1 MDLLKR
7 HFLLTCALAVLLCLV
22 AMTISVSFGASPV
35 PVRTVWGII
44 VHHINPEW
52 VKPNWTQ
59 GRANIVMDLRL
70 PRALLAGI
78 VGAGLGLAGA
88 TMQSVTR
95 NPLADPHLMGVSAGA
110 AFGANFAILFLGN
123 VLGTM
128 TVPLLGF
135 AGAMA
140 ATVLVVAVAGL
151 TRSTGHTRLI
161 LAGIAISFVIGAGGN
176 VLIMLADP
184 RAISSVVFW
193 TLGGFGLARWDN
205 LLYPGLT
212 LLGCGALFM
221 RCAGQMNALAM
232 GDETA
237 GTLGVLVGR
246 LRMVLLVANALL
258 TGVLVAFSGM
268 IGFVGLMMPHIAR
281 HLIGGDN
288 RRVLPL
294 SALLGAIFLVLADV
308 LARHLTAPNDMPIG
322 IVTGLIGGGFF
333 LFLLMRKDPR
343 QGGA

>member
-1 MDLLKR
+1 MELLKR
-7 HFLLTCALAVLLCLV
+7 HFLLTCLGGLVLCLI
-22 AMTISVSFGASPV
+22 ALTLSVSFGASPV
-35 PVRTVWGII
+35 PVKTVWSI
-44 VHHINPEW
+44 VLHHIHPGLISPDWSE
-52 VKPNWTQ
+52 
-59 GRANIVMDLRL
+59 GRERIVMDLRL

-110 AFGANFAILFLGN
+110 AFGANFAILLLGN
-123 VLGTM
+123 ALGVM
-128 TVPLLGF
+128 TVPLLAFG
-135 AGAMA
+135 GAMA
-140 ATVLVVAVAGL
+140 ATALVVTVAGL

-161 LAGIAISFVIGAGGN
+161 LAGIAISFVIGAGSN

-193 TLGGFGLARWDN
+193 MLGGFGLAKWDN
-205 LLYPGLT
+205 LIFPGAALM
-212 LLGCGALFM
+212 LCGAIFM
-221 RCAGQMNALAM
+221 RYAQQLNALAM

-237 GTLGVLVGR
+237 GTLGVSVGR
-246 LRMVLLVANALL
+246 LRMTLLIANALL

-288 RRVLPL
+288 RRVLPM
-294 SALLGAIFLVLADV
+294 SALLGCIFLVLADV
-308 LARHLTAPNDMPIG
+308 LARRLTAPNDMPIG
-322 IVTGLIGGGFF
+322 VVTGLIGGIFF
-333 LFLLMRKDPR
+333 LVLLMRKNR
-343 QGGA
+343 GAGGL